1 MTDSPA
7 RRLLDHLRSRQ
18 GEMVDLLARLARA
31 ESPSHD
37 PAAQGPVF
45 ALLAEALAPAGYRA
59 RRRRGP
65 RSGGQLLAIPERRSP
80 SHRGFQ
86 VSYQMLLGH
95 ADTVW
100 PRGTVERMPVELR
113 DGRLAGPGVFDM
125 KGGLT
130 QAIFALR
137 ALAELD
143 LPPPAAPVLFVNS
156 DEEIGSADST
166 ATIRRL
172 ARGARRVFVLEPA
185 LGTEGRLKTERKGCW
200 LFDITV
206 HGRAAHAG
214 LAPETG
220 ASAIREMARVIS
232 RLDALADPARGIT
245 VNVGVVSG
253 GTRRNVV
260 AAEATAL
267 AEVRV
272 RTVPDG
278 RAAERAVFALA
289 AQTPG
294 TRIEVKGGVDRPP
307 LERTPGNRALF
318 AAARAAAAEL
328 GIELGEGFAGGGSDG
343 STTSLYAPTLDGLGA
358 VGDGAHAADEHVLV
372 DRMPERA
379 ALLALLLLAP
389 LPDLAA

>member
-7 RRLLDHLRSRQ
+7 RRLLDHLRSRRE
-18 GEMVDLLARLARA
+18 EMVDLLVRLARA

-37 PAAQGPVF
+37 PAAQEPVF

-65 RSGGQLLAIPERRSP
+65 TSGGQLLARPARRA
-80 SHRGFQ
+80 RGGPAPLQ
-86 VSYQMLLGH
+86 LLLGH

-100 PRGTVERMPVELR
+100 PRGMAERMPVELR

-125 KGGLT
+125 KGGLV
-130 QAIFALR
+130 QAVFALR

-143 LPPPAAPVLFVNS
+143 LPPPAEPVLFVNS

-166 ATIRRL
+166 SAIRRL
-172 ARGARRVFVLEPA
+172 ARAARRVFVLEPA
-185 LGTEGRLKTERKGCW
+185 LGAAGHLKTERKGCW
-200 LFDITV
+200 LFDIAV

-245 VNVGVVSG
+245 VNVGVISG

-272 RTVPDG
+272 RTVADG
-278 RAAERAVFALA
+278 EAVERAVFALA
-289 AQTPG
+289 AETPG
-294 TRIEVKGGVDRPP
+294 TRIEVRGGVDRPP
-307 LERTPGNRALF
+307 LERTPRNRALF
-318 AAARAAAAEL
+318 AVAQAAAAEL

-358 VGDGAHAADEHVLV
+358 VGDGAHAADEHVQV

-389 LPDLAA
+389 LPPARG

>member
-1 MTDSPA
+1 
-7 RRLLDHLRSRQ
+7 
-18 GEMVDLLARLARA
+18 MVDLLARLARA

-37 PAAQGPVF
+37 PAAQEPVF

-65 RSGGQLLAIPERRSP
+65 QISNKISRQSGGQLLAVPERRGRRAP
-80 SHRGFQ
+80 LQ
-86 VSYQMLLGH
+86 LLLGH
-95 ADTVW
+95 SDTVW

-130 QAIFALR
+130 QAVFALR
-137 ALAELD
+137 ALAELG
-143 LPPPAAPVLFVNS
+143 LTPPAAPVLFVNS

-166 ATIRRL
+166 AAIKRL
-172 ARGARRVFVLEPA
+172 ARAARRVFVLEPA
-185 LGTEGRLKTERKGCW
+185 LGPEGRLKTERKGCW
-200 LFDITV
+200 QFDVAV

-220 ASAIREMARVIS
+220 ASAVREMARVID

-260 AAEATAL
+260 AAEASAL
-267 AEVRV
+267 VDVRV
-272 RTVPDG
+272 RTVADG
-278 RAAERAVFALA
+278 LAVERAVFALA
-289 AQTPG
+289 AETPG

-307 LERTPGNRALF
+307 L
-318 AAARAAAAEL
+318 
-328 GIELGEGFAGGGSDG
+328 
-343 STTSLYAPTLDGLGA
+343 
-358 VGDGAHAADEHVLV
+358 
-372 DRMPERA
+372 
-379 ALLALLLLAP
+379 
-389 LPDLAA
+389 